1 MLNFAPERRLC
12 KSLIL
17 PRSAK
22 RFFVAEPKHQLV
34 FQAYEKYGSS
44 RVALAASSPAQL
56 VVNPHTLVQ
65 MRTNHIQPA
74 QLRDSFRLR
83 GMAAAEPNV
92 DAASR
97 HIRRH
102 RYSADFSRFGDEL
115 GFLCVIFR
123 IQNMARYAGNR

>member
-1 MLNFAPERRLC
+1 MHACANHVQ
-12 KSLIL
+12 
-17 PRSAK
+17 SA
-22 RFFVAEPKHQLV
+22 EL
-34 FQAYEKYGSS
+34 G
-44 RVALAASSPAQL
+44 
-56 VVNPHTLVQ
+56 
-65 MRTNHIQPA
+65 
-74 QLRDSFRLR
+74 DSFCLR
-83 GMAAAEPNV
+83 RIAAAEPNV